1 MQRVDALK
9 EKCACLQVRAAGQTL
24 VERGEEVLVL
34 TQGCDQGSKRSDART
49 SHKQYACD
57 ARVCEIQVLT
67 LKVFCRARMPSGGF
81 PTAAGQSGFSLVL
94 QRVSAVVVSRKAGL
108 VEAGSNGRGVFRR
121 LTRDATRAR
130 GARRLLAHI
139 CKHVQSTTG
148 KGPSAGSAEG
158 RASASTIAEGNQK
171 GCHNVTMVARRAE
184 GRASASTNVYR
195 WKEPVL
201 VEKQR
206 KKNCKNLC

>member
-1 MQRVDALK
+1 MSIVETTAVDGD
-9 EKCACLQVRAAGQTL
+9 EGGSR
-24 VERGEEVLVL
+24 RGGHRSRSV
-34 TQGCDQGSKRSDART
+34 QGAD
-49 SHKQYACD
+49 
-57 ARVCEIQVLT
+57 
-67 LKVFCRARMPSGGF
+67 
-81 PTAAGQSGFSLVL
+81 
-94 QRVSAVVVSRKAGL
+94 
-108 VEAGSNGRGVFRR
+108 
-121 LTRDATRAR
+121 
-130 GARRLLAHI
+130 I

-171 GCHNVTMVARRAE
+171 GCQNVTMVARRAE

-206 KKNCKNLC
+206 KKNGKNPC